1 MKQTQEN
8 KITILTLVFLAT
20 SFLPLWSQLG
30 LNKVPFSE
38 SSYYYGSDNFA
49 QANQYFNLVDF
60 YPSLRPQTTAADFYK
75 ISTDLRLN
83 RPGSEKKLSAFMIDN
98 PTSYL
103 TETAYYDLASYYF
116 LNGKYTYALKWFS
129 KIKDTDVAS
138 TKRNEYYF
146 NKAYTLFTIKRFKE
160 AEQLFQKIE
169 NVPKYQYDVSYY
181 LGYIAYQL
189 DDYDAAIENFNK
201 VTTQKG
207 DTTVG
212 YFQADMNFNLG
223 RFEKAIALARKS
235 LINANENQ
243 TSELSKIIGESYF
256 NLEDYRSALPYLEV
270 YKGKKGRWSN
280 TDFYQLGYTYYRLG
294 DYEKAIMQFNKII
307 SGDDAVTQNAYYHLA
322 DCYLKTDK
330 KTEALNAFKSASSF
344 KFDLVIKEDAF
355 LNYARLSYEIGN
367 AYENTS
373 LVLSS
378 FLDQYPKNKAVTEI
392 EKLLI
397 DSYVNSRNY
406 DGALKI
412 LEKKTGSQ
420 YNGALQKLNYM
431 KAIALFRNGTFEES
445 ITFFDRSL
453 KKKIDPIIEA
463 NCLYWSALA
472 KYENNN
478 FEEVIKDLK
487 FFKRHPYA
495 QKVSGFET
503 LNYHIAYAYFKLK
516 NYEAARNSFE
526 QYLQGSTPNASYKR
540 DSFLRMGDSD
550 FVLGKYWPAMESY
563 EKAIELDTQ
572 KGMYALYQ
580 KALSYGFVDRNL
592 KKIEALNRLITDYP
606 KTSLLDDTYFELA
619 SAYTREKNTDQA
631 IKTYD
636 FLINNFPKSPY
647 RSRSF
652 LNKGLILYNSE
663 SLEESMLVLQKLVLE
678 YPNEEVARQAL
689 KTAKEISIDLATVDV
704 FASWVKQLDGVTIE
718 ENELERA
725 SFRSAERLFN
735 ENKKKAAL
743 KAFSSYLNQYPNGAN
758 QLQAQFLFAE
768 LNFQDA
774 KWESAV
780 EFYKRVIDQPT
791 NEYSEQSLVRIT
803 QALVNN
809 ELAPS
814 ALRYWKTLEDIAQFD
829 ENKRYALF
837 NLMQLYYEQEEFL
850 EAITYA
856 QKILQLKSLV
866 PKIKWDAYRVL
877 ARSAVVLKDS
887 KKASEAYAVLENA
900 PDAALAVEALYF
912 NAKQKHLIYDYE
924 GSNQLIE
931 KIAKDFGNFPEWN
944 AKSLLLMSQNFY
956 QLDDAFQASFILES
970 ILTNFTQFPKIIKQA
985 QSDLDNIKAIEAQNN
1000 SSINVKEENEKN

>member
-1 MKQTQEN
+1 MRLTQEN
-8 KITILTLVFLAT
+8 KITFLALVFLVT
-20 SFLPLWSQLG
+20 SFSSLWSQLG
-30 LNKVPFSE
+30 VNKVPSTE
-38 SSYYYGSDNFA
+38 SSYYYASDNFA
-49 QANQYFNLVDF
+49 QANLYLNLVDF
-60 YPSLRPQTTAADFYK
+60 YPSLRSNTTEASFYK

-98 PTSYL
+98 PTNYL

-138 TKRNEYYF
+138 AKRNEYYF

-160 AEQLFQKIE
+160 AEKLFQKIE
-169 NVPKYQYDVSYY
+169 SVPKYQYDVSYY

-189 DDYDAAIENFNK
+189 DDYDAAVENFNK
-201 VTTQKG
+201 ITIQKG

-235 LINANENQ
+235 LTNANEKQ

-256 NLEDYRSALPYLEV
+256 NLKDYRSALPYLEA
-270 YKGKKGRWSN
+270 YKGKKGKWSN
-280 TDFYQLGYTYYRLG
+280 TDFYQLGYTHYRLG
-294 DYEKAIMQFNKII
+294 EYDNAIMQFNKII
-307 SGDDAVTQNAYYHLA
+307 SGNDAVTQNAYYHLA
-322 DCYLKTDK
+322 DCYLKTNK
-330 KTEALNAFKSASSF
+330 KTEALNAFKSASAF
-344 KFDLVIKEDAF
+344 KFDLLITEDAF

-373 LVLSS
+373 LLLSS
-378 FLDQYPKNKAVTEI
+378 FLEKFPKNNAVSEI

-406 DGALKI
+406 DGALII
-412 LEKKTGSQ
+412 LEKNAGSQ
-420 YNGALQKLNYM
+420 YDGALQKLNYM
-431 KAIALFRNGTFEES
+431 KAIALFQNGAFEES
-445 ITFFDRSL
+445 IAFFERSL
-453 KKKIDPIIEA
+453 KKKIDPTIEA

-472 KYENNN
+472 KYEINN
-478 FEEVIKDLK
+478 FKEVISGLK
-487 FFKRHPYA
+487 FFNRHPFA
-495 QKVSGFET
+495 QKVNGFET
-503 LNYHIAYAYFKLK
+503 LNYHMAYAYFKLK
-516 NYEAARNSFE
+516 NYEAARNTFE
-526 QYLQGSTPNASYKR
+526 QYLKQSNPNPSYKR
-540 DSFLRMGDSD
+540 DAFLRMGDSD
-550 FVLGKYWPAMESY
+550 FVLGNYWPAMESY
-563 EKAIELDTQ
+563 EKAIQLNIQ

-592 KKIEALNRLITDYP
+592 KKIEALNRLIADYP

-619 SAYTREKNTDQA
+619 LAYTREKNINQA
-631 IKTYD
+631 LVTYD
-636 FLINNFPKSPY
+636 FLINNFPESPY
-647 RSRSF
+647 RSRAF

-663 SLEESMLVLQKLVLE
+663 SLEESMEVLKKLVLE
-678 YPNEEVARQAL
+678 YPNEEVVQQAL

-704 FASWVKQLDGVTIE
+704 FASWVKQLEGVTVE
-718 ENELERA
+718 ENELEQA

-743 KAFSSYLNQYPNGAN
+743 KAFSSYLKEYLNGSN
-758 QLQAQFLFAE
+758 QLQAQFLCAE
-768 LNFQDA
+768 LYFQDG

-780 EFYKRVIDQPT
+780 EHYKQVLEQPT

-803 QALVNN
+803 QAMVNN
-809 ELAPS
+809 ELALS
-814 ALRYWKTLEDIAQFD
+814 ALPYWKNLEKIAQFD

-837 NLMQLYYEQEEFL
+837 NLMQLYHEQEQFL
-850 EAITYA
+850 EAIAYA
-856 QKILQLKSLV
+856 QKVLLLNALV

-877 ARSAVVLKDS
+877 ARSAVAIKDI

-900 PDAALAVEALYF
+900 PDTSLAVEALYF
-912 NAKQKHLIYDYE
+912 NAKQKHLIYDYK

-970 ILTNFTQFPKIIKQA
+970 ILTNFKQFPEIIEQA
-985 QSDLDNIKAIEAQNN
+985 QSDLDNIKTIEAQNN
-1000 SSINVKEENEKN
+1000 SSIKVKEENEKN